1 MIGAIIMRAAA
12 IVRTENH
19 SMSVTSLADYIS
31 LPRQTVSW
39 RDQIPATAGLPP
51 TPRDG
56 NKT

>member
-1 MIGAIIMRAAA
+1 MRAAA